1 MIDRDI
7 QTKIDALV
15 GEYLSLESKK
25 GSKLKEISEADV
37 RASFIDRLFDILGW
51 NIHDVDEYNREK
63 YVRDVGFADITLQ
76 IDNEPV
82 IFVEAKRFGSIPF
95 VDREKTDWI
104 EEERQVLNYAASP
117 SRKIKWAVLT
127 NFEKFRLFNALNG
140 MLILSFESIYD
151 YKDRLQDLLYI
162 SKEMVSSGRI
172 NELTE
177 REERPDIDERFLV
190 NLKSW
195 RLSLAKSIFEKNK
208 ENIVLQDEDGNIE
221 IEKLKNAVQ
230 RILDRLITVRYAED
244 KLILDSPDQLKHI
257 RDSWYATRSYSC
269 LVKNLM
275 NFFEGFDR
283 IHDSKIFERGHICE
297 QVEIDD
303 EVLGKIIEEMYNIN
317 FRKFDFDVLGNT
329 YETYLGHTIHID
341 NEGNVS
347 LKPAQASRKEQGIY
361 YTPPYVVDY
370 IVKNTVGKVL
380 EGKSPEEVK
389 KIRVL
394 DPACGSGSFLIKA
407 YDYFQEHYAELSK
420 AEKNKVL
427 KSMAKNNGQ
436 LPDVEIVDYSEYEKD
451 ILRDN
456 IFGVDLDSQ
465 AAEIASVN
473 LMLKALR
480 QGEKLPLILGEN
492 IQVGNSLIS
501 GTEVELQKYFG
512 KDWQEKK
519 PLNWEE
525 AFAEAMGEGG
535 FDVVIGNPPY
545 LQMQKENKCVRQF
558 MREKHSKIYSSQND
572 LWYYFMMKG
581 IDLLKDG
588 GFLGFITSRYFMEAT
603 HAKNIRDYIIKN
615 ISIKVIIDFGK
626 VQIFKGVGT
635 HTSIILLEK
644 DISMQEKKPHNKIKV
659 VRVIN
664 WNADNEKLLA
674 HIIKHFSDVN
684 YRDNYIEVF
693 PLLQEKLS
701 DESWVLATETTLNI
715 LSKLKLNS
723 VELSELC
730 DIGTGVK
737 SGYDKCFV
745 VDEKEVRKYNMEFPL
760 LRKWIKNS
768 DIDSY
773 YVR

>member
-1 MIDRDI
+1 MSDRDI
-7 QTKIDALV
+7 QIKINALV
-15 GEYLSLESKK
+15 EDYLSLEKKK
-25 GSKLKEISEADV
+25 GSKLKEVSEADV
-37 RASFIDRLFDILGW
+37 RADFIDRLFEILGW

-63 YVRDVGFADITLQ
+63 YVRGAGFADITLQ
-76 IDNEPV
+76 IDNEPA
-82 IFVEAKRFGSIPF
+82 IFVEAKRFNSIPF

-140 MLILSFESIYD
+140 MLVLSFESIYD
-151 YKDRLQDLLYI
+151 YKDRFQDLLYL
-162 SKEMVSSGRI
+162 SREMVSSGRL

-177 REERPDIDERFLV
+177 REERPDIDERFLD

-195 RLSLAKSIFEKNK
+195 RLSLAKSIYEKNK
-208 ENIVLQDEDGNIE
+208 ENSVLQDEDGNLE

-347 LKPAQASRKEQGIY
+347 LKPTQASRKEHGIY
-361 YTPPYVVDY
+361 YTPPYIVDY

-380 EGKSPEEVK
+380 QGKSPEEVK

-420 AEKNKVL
+420 AEKNKVR

-436 LPDVEIVDYSEYEKD
+436 LPDVEIVDFSEYEKD
-451 ILRDN
+451 ILKDN

-501 GTEVELQKYFG
+501 GTDVELQKYFG
-512 KDWQEKK
+512 KDWQDKK
-519 PLNWEE
+519 PFNWEE
-525 AFAEAMGEGG
+525 KFKEAFEGDDPG

-545 LQMQKENKCVRQF
+545 VTLALGKKQEFADVNELNYYKEKYKPSSEYKVNTFAMFIERCI
-558 MREKHSKIYSSQND
+558 EKLKNNGKFGFIIPSTILTN
-572 LWYYFMMKG
+572 YYFKK
-581 IDLLKDG
+581 IRRLLLDTCK
-588 GFLGFITSRYFMEAT
+588 I
-603 HAKNIRDYIIKN
+603 
-615 ISIKVIIDFGK
+615 
-626 VQIFKGVGT
+626 VQIVSIREGVFKDAVIGGNILLILEKERDETKRKNNMVKTVKIVNEQNFSDGKYT
-635 HTSIILLEK
+635 GDLIKQEIFEHLPYNKFLLEK
-644 DISMQEKKPHNKIKV
+644 TTSEVITSIEKTSLPLGEIATFYNGIKTGDNK
-659 VRVIN
+659 N
-664 WNADNEKLLA
+664 
-674 HIIKHFSDVN
+674 F
-684 YRDNYIEVF
+684 
-693 PLLQEKLS
+693 LS
-701 DESWVLATETTLNI
+701 T
-715 LSKLKLNS
+715 
-723 VELSELC
+723 
-730 DIGTGVK
+730 
-737 SGYDKCFV
+737 
-745 VDEKEVRKYNMEFPL
+745 EKE
-760 LRKWIKNS
+760 S
-768 DIDSY
+768 
-773 YVR
+773 